1 MRKGYA
7 IGEDHE
13 KQQQNKQTI
22 ITRYG
27 DRRSA
32 LTGARG

>member
-22 ITRYG
+22 ITKYG
-27 DRRSA
+27 DPHSA
-32 LTGARG
+32 LADVRG